1 MKVGFFVP
9 CYIDMLAPQAAISS
23 YNLLRRFPQLQVEFI
38 EQGACCTLPL
48 TDMGYTRKACAL
60 EKNLVPLMLPYD
72 VIVVPS
78 GVCTDQFRYH
88 FDSIE
93 QTHEVKRLR
102 ESVFDIVEFLHDI
115 LQVKELPWAR
125 FPHRVALHNGCHSL
139 RFLHQARPSELMI
152 PDFSKPEAL
161 LKMVDGLEVCYAT
174 SRDECCGFGGTF
186 SMWDAPCAGQQG
198 LDKVNDYVAN
208 GLEYVTSADF
218 SCLLHQQTVA
228 RKHGINLKMF
238 YIAELLNGDAKP

>member
-1 MKVGFFVP
+1 M
-9 CYIDMLAPQAAISS
+9 
-23 YNLLRRFPQLQVEFI
+23 
-38 EQGACCTLPL
+38 
-48 TDMGYTRKACAL
+48 
-60 EKNLVPLMLPYD
+60 
-72 VIVVPS
+72 
-78 GVCTDQFRYH
+78 
-88 FDSIE
+88 
-93 QTHEVKRLR
+93 KRLR

-174 SRDECCGFGGTF
+174 RRDECCGFGGTF